1 MREIEYTEVYRLREC
16 LEQLA
21 EHHNEVSVNFKGCF
35 PKKPYSESLAVF
47 EEAVKS
53 GKSRIAVIE
62 EQDRIVGFTKIDRI
76 GAEGH
81 IDILVILKDQRGKGY
96 GKQLMDWAVDTL
108 RQDGAARIEI
118 RVVDGNDAK
127 AFYEKYGFKTV
138 SEILRTDF
146 K

>member
-1 MREIEYTEVYRLREC
+1 MREIAHDEVYKLEEC
-16 LEQLA
+16 LRQLA

-35 PKKPYSESLAVF
+35 PKKPYSESLAAF
-47 EEAVKS
+47 EQAVLS

-62 EQDRIVGFTKIDRI
+62 DGSRIVGFSKTDRI

-81 IDILVILKDQRGKGY
+81 IDILIVLKECRGKGY

-108 RQDGAARIEI
+108 KQDGALRIEI

-127 AFYEKYGFKTV
+127 AFYEKYGFRTV
-138 SEILRTDF
+138 SEILRADM